1 MRIFLAASLI
11 VRATGGMRF
20 RFGVSFCRM
29 PIKTVQFAA
38 MNGFAVANIAATL
51 DGVKTVLFARALV
64 AVFAAPVFAK
74 IRIYLWPNRPAECS
88 GSNTKKFFNDRKII
102 FTQKDAA

>member
-11 VRATGGMRF
+11 VRAAGGMRF
-20 RFGVSFCRM
+20 RFGLSVCRI
-29 PIKTVQFAA
+29 PT
-38 MNGFAVANIAATL
+38 
-51 DGVKTVLFARALV
+51 KTVLFVRTLV
-64 AVFAAPVFAK
+64 AVFAAPVFTK

-102 FTQKDAA
+102 FT